1 MSSIRECI
9 MQRLKAIAQNVPG
22 IDPGSASRERAA
34 PYVVAE
40 CPSIDVSPESDES
53 RTVGAGLDAH
63 ELTVRVRVCTAG
75 DGASALADPYVEAFH
90 AALHADA
97 ELAGLVA
104 SIQTGSADFDRD
116 DADVTIGRTTQ
127 RYRIT
132 YSTRRGSLAA

>member
-1 MSSIRECI
+1 MATLRERI
-9 MQRLKAIAQNVPG
+9 LQRLEMVARGVPG

-34 PYVVAE
+34 PYAASE
-40 CPSIDVSPESDES
+40 CPALDVSPEGDDP

-90 AALHADA
+90 AAMHADA
-97 ELAGLVA
+97 DLAGLVA

>member
-1 MSSIRECI
+1 MSSLRERI
-9 MQRLKAIAQNVPG
+9 LLRLEAIAKGVPG

-34 PYVVAE
+34 SYSVTE
-40 CPSIDVSPESDES
+40 CPAIDVSPESDDS
-53 RTVGAGLDAH
+53 RTVGAGLDSH

-97 ELAGLVA
+97 DLAGLVA